1 MERMYKANKDR
12 VNFRLVYIS
21 EAHAMDDKFPVP
33 YASELGIREHKNFG
47 ERCTVASR
55 LRKDKKL
62 TIPCL
67 VDDMDNSVEKQ
78 YRAWPDKVFLVRSDG
93 RLAVAAKRGPWGFKP
108 AIKKVN
114 DWLVEYKKTGREPD
128 LVMPSEDDVD
138 LGELQGEFSMAYSA
152 KDYTKAID
160 IGLRILKADKD
171 NSGMQYNIACVY
183 SLIGD
188 SDNAID
194 WLDTAIKAGFRDAD
208 HIAKDEDF
216 VHIREDARFKA
227 LLSDLRADS
236 KR

>member
-78 YRAWPDKVFLVRSDG
+78 YRAWPDKVFLVRKDG
-93 RLAVAAKRGPWGFKP
+93 RLAVAGKRGPWGFKP
-108 AIKKVN
+108 ALRKV
-114 DWLVEYKKTGREPD
+114 DEWLVEYKKTGREPKI
-128 LVMPSEDDVD
+128 VMPSADDVD
-138 LGELQGEFSMAYSA
+138 LGELQGEFNMAYSA
-152 KDYTKAID
+152 KDYTKALD
-160 IGLRILKADKD
+160 IGLRIHKADKD
-171 NSGMQYNIACVY
+171 DSGMQYNIACVY

-194 WLDTAIKAGFRDAD
+194 WLGSAIKAGFRDVN
-208 HIAKDEDF
+208 HISKDEDF
-216 VHIREDARFKA
+216 VNIREDARFQK
-227 LLSDLRADS
+227 LLSDLRG
-236 KR
+236 